1 MQETTWISS
10 KEKQHDLHHSPRA
23 THGMNGAKIRAVWDG
38 SSSRRGHGPQ
48 VLPDP
53 AINRRATVI
62 QAAEE
67 SQKFNWAA
75 TLDIG
80 LTWSLRPEGA

>member
-1 MQETTWISS
+1 MFLCRPFRAEWYKT
-10 KEKQHDLHHSPRA
+10 LPRVNPVL
-23 THGMNGAKIRAVWDG
+23 NGAKIRAVWDG
-38 SSSRRGHGPQ
+38 SSSRRGRGPQ

-67 SQKFNWAA
+67 SQIFNWAA

-80 LTWSLRPEGA
+80 LTLSLRPEGA